1 VAYKRFIVLL
11 GIFLGSHV
19 PAVAQTAAPQLVP
32 AQERVAPTMTML
44 RTVSTASPATFYLQ
58 SQDPGNSTAHF
69 SRVLLGAYGSDSSLE
84 RFAPMEH
91 IKTLYFTQSSLPL
104 FQLWGGRLQVG
115 AFQSTFRIQNVQL
128 GPVSYGGTQDF
139 RRPLQGFPGGPGS
152 IRVSGL
158 SMSFHFGGDAR
169 AAHPTEVLRR
179 LTRIVDNVM
188 N

>member
-11 GIFLGSHV
+11 GIFLGSRV

-69 SRVLLGAYGSDSSLE
+69 SRVLVGAYGSDSSME

-104 FQLWGGRLQVG
+104 LQLWGGRLQLG

-128 GPVSYGGTQDF
+128 GPLSYGGTQDF

-158 SMSFHFGGDAR
+158 SMSFHFGGDTRVGRPIQAWQ
-169 AAHPTEVLRR
+169 R
-179 LTRIVDNVM
+179 LSRIVGRVM

>member
-1 VAYKRFIVLL
+1 MAHKRFIVLL

-19 PAVAQTAAPQLVP
+19 PAVAQTAAPQLIP

-58 SQDPGNSTAHF
+58 SQDPGKSFAHF
-69 SRVLLGAYGSDSSLE
+69 SRVLVGAYESDPSLE
-84 RFAPMEH
+84 RFAPMEEV
-91 IKTLYFTQSSLPL
+91 KTLYFTQSSLPL
-104 FQLWGGRLQVG
+104 LQLWGGRLQLG

-128 GPVSYGGTQDF
+128 GPLSYRGTRDF
-139 RRPLQGFPGGPGS
+139 RRPLEGFPGGPSS

-158 SMSFHFGGDAR
+158 SMSFHFGGDTWVGR
-169 AAHPTEVLRR
+169 PILPWQRFS
-179 LTRIVDNVM
+179 RIVGRVM